1 MTVFFCVSFFR
12 LFFLFVGGRKEQTS
26 LSYSINYFKEN
37 TAGVDLPQVCGCVCV
52 ERERERTR
60 EKEREREEGETQI
73 LFVGSLRETHISY
86 DLHFTYFGCG
96 QIRKS
101 E

>member
-1 MTVFFCVSFFR
+1 MLMHCTNIPGSEGWLTYESVFLCFFFS

-52 ERERERTR
+52 
-60 EKEREREEGETQI
+60 
-73 LFVGSLRETHISY
+73 
-86 DLHFTYFGCG
+86 
-96 QIRKS
+96 
-101 E
+101 

>member
-1 MTVFFCVSFFR
+1 MLLVASHFMNLLTVLESMQIKLLKYLHKLDTILFLLFYVQVFLCFFFS

-52 ERERERTR
+52 
-60 EKEREREEGETQI
+60 
-73 LFVGSLRETHISY
+73 
-86 DLHFTYFGCG
+86 
-96 QIRKS
+96 
-101 E
+101 